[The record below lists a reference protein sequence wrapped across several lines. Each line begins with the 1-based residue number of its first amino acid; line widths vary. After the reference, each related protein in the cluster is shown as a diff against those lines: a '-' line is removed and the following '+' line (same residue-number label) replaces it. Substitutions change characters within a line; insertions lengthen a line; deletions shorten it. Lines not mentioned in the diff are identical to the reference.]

1 MSLVSFFIKYK
12 RRYERG
18 ERDIFEKTEQE
29 ILQEFRMT
37 KQEICILCDVVQE
50 DMQPMGSRS
59 VNLTPLD
66 KVLICLK
73 TLAPGSF

>member
-1 MSLVSFFIKYK
+1 METE
-12 RRYERG
+12 RRFERG

-37 KQEICILCDVVQE
+37 KQEIYNLCHVVQE
-50 DMQPMGSRS
+50 NMQPMGSRS
-59 VNLTPLD
+59 VDLTLLE